1 MKKFK
6 LDHSTIFGS
15 SSFLFSVH
23 CFFVIIGSLTLWNC
37 SSVCEVKNARQP
49 EFETPAKTP
58 GVKYLQ
64 FIAVG
69 DFGTGGTG
77 QRAVAFGMAEKA
89 RVDPVELVLLLGD
102 NFYEDGVES
111 VYDKQF
117 QAKFEDMYNQPSLQ
131 VPFDA
136 VLGNHDYRGNA
147 EAQVEYTGLS
157 KRWKMPARYYT
168 FTHQVDDSTNV
179 QFFALDTNPIAA
191 GDPQAAEQITWLKSE
206 LEKSRARWKIVFGHH
221 PLYSGGYH
229 GDDPETRALRAAL
242 ESIIESKIDLYL
254 SGHDH
259 DQQLIKPANKHVY
272 YLISG
277 TGSQCRDVEWKEDT
291 IYASTNLG
299 FAWFRLSRRELLVE
313 FLTATGKSEYAHV
326 VAKN

>member
-1 MKKFK
+1 MKETKLKFFR
-6 LDHSTIFGS
+6 IFWS
-15 SSFLFSVH
+15 SSFSFSVF
-23 CFFVIIGSLTLWNC
+23 CFFIISSSLAFWNC
-37 SSVCEVKNARQP
+37 SNVCEVKNVRQP
-49 EFETPAKTP
+49 EFTVPAKTS

-69 DFGTGGTG
+69 DFGTGGLG

-111 VYDKQF
+111 VNDKQF
-117 QAKFEDMYNQPSLQ
+117 QTKFEDMYNQPSLQ
-131 VPFDA
+131 VPFHA
-136 VLGNHDYRGNA
+136 VLGNHDYRGNP
-147 EAQVEYTGLS
+147 EAQVQYTGMS
-157 KRWKMPARYYT
+157 ERWKMPARYFT
-168 FTHQVDDSTNV
+168 FTQPVDDSTGV

-191 GDPQAAEQITWLKSE
+191 GEEQATEQIAWLKSE
-206 LEKSRARWKIVFGHH
+206 LDKSRARWKIVFGHH

-229 GDDPETRALRAAL
+229 KDDPETRRLRAAL
-242 ESIIESKIDLYL
+242 ESIIESKINLYL

-299 FAWFRLSRRELLVE
+299 FAWFRLSYRELLIE
-313 FLTATGKSEYAHV
+313 FLTATGKLEYAYV
-326 VAKN
+326 IAKN

>member
-1 MKKFK
+1 MKKSK
-6 LDHSTIFGS
+6 LNHSTVLGS

-23 CFFVIIGSLTLWNC
+23 CFFVIIGSLSLWNC
-37 SSVCEVKNARQP
+37 SNVCEVKNARQP
-49 EFETPAKTP
+49 EFEAPAKTP

-77 QRAVAFGMAEKA
+77 QRDVALGMAEKA
-89 RVDPVELVLLLGD
+89 RVDPVEFVLLLGD
-102 NFYEDGVES
+102 NFYENGVRS
-111 VYDKQF
+111 VNDKQF
-117 QAKFEDMYNQPSLQ
+117 QTKLEDIYNQPALQ
-131 VPFDA
+131 LPFYA

-147 EAQVEYTGLS
+147 EAQVQYTGMS
-157 KRWKMPARYYT
+157 ARWKMPARYYT
-168 FTHQVDDSTNV
+168 FTQPVDDSTDV

-191 GDPQAAEQITWLKSE
+191 GDPKATEQIFWLKSE
-206 LEKSRARWKIVFGHH
+206 LDKSRARWKIVFGHH

-229 GDDPETRALRAAL
+229 EDDPETRTLRAAL
-242 ESIIESKIDLYL
+242 ESIIEPKIDLYL

-259 DQQLIKPANKHVY
+259 DQQLIKPANKHVF

-277 TGSQCRDVEWKEDT
+277 TGSQCRDVEWKDDT

-299 FAWFRLSRRELLVE
+299 FAWFRLSHGELLVE
-313 FLTATGKSEYAHV
+313 FLTAAGKLEYAHV
-326 VAKN
+326 IAKN